1 MKLVLQCPTDDFKGE
16 AEAAWSAFLE
26 RVPKPPIQV
35 TEVQFETSKEPL
47 TGAIAEVPPWSRPT
61 IRLSERFFGLESSLQ
76 TVTLLHET
84 IHHSLLLDKTSQRM
98 DRVQEWSK
106 PYTYLRASSSEER
119 DFNEQRVLLA
129 KVLYLFPEEVMAEK
143 HLSANTMDTWLG
155 ERTLGLATRHP
166 IHPRGKEVATMTDV
180 YEKLV
185 EFPRQSA
192 RDPDRTLATARSRC
206 WQRRLGVMLASE
218 NGELSSCPQGVR
230 KPSTLRLSWLLSP
243 ELYQRVTALGRRLLA
258 AESDPPSWDEDAAV
272 ELFNLVVSIQF
283 EPAAE

>member
-1 MKLVLQCPTDDFKGE
+1 MKLVLQYPTDDFKGE

-35 TEVQFETSKEPL
+35 TEVQFETSVEPL
-47 TGAIAEVPPWSRPT
+47 TGAIAEVPPRSRPT

-129 KVLYLFPEEVMAEK
+129 KALYLFPEEVMAEK
-143 HLSANTMDTWLG
+143 HLQQHYRDLAG
-155 ERTLGLATRHP
+155 ERLVYYEEIQEQSL
-166 IHPRGKEVATMTDV
+166 TDV
-180 YEKLV
+180 YEKAV
-185 EFPRQSA
+185 SQ
-192 RDPDRTLATARSRC
+192 LAWPAALWLWLRNE
-206 WQRRLGVMLASE
+206 LGVMLAFE
-218 NGELSSCPQGVR
+218 NGELRAALRSR
-230 KPSTLRLSWLLSP
+230 AEAFDARLSWLLSP
-243 ELYQRVTALGRRLLA
+243 ERYQRVTALGRRLLA
-258 AESDPPSWDEDAAV
+258 AESDPPSWDVDAAV

>member
-119 DFNEQRVLLA
+119 HHRSRSQPSDLDQ
-129 KVLYLFPEEVMAEK
+129 
-143 HLSANTMDTWLG
+143 DTA
-155 ERTLGLATRHP
+155 ERTLRCTPDVPP
-166 IHPRGKEVATMTDV
+166 I
-180 YEKLV
+180 
-185 EFPRQSA
+185 
-192 RDPDRTLATARSRC
+192 
-206 WQRRLGVMLASE
+206 
-218 NGELSSCPQGVR
+218 LSS
-230 KPSTLRLSWLLSP
+230 T
-243 ELYQRVTALGRRLLA
+243 
-258 AESDPPSWDEDAAV
+258 
-272 ELFNLVVSIQF
+272 
-283 EPAAE
+283 

>member
-106 PYTYLRASSSEER
+106 PYTEV
-119 DFNEQRVLLA
+119 D
-129 KVLYLFPEEVMAEK
+129 PEI
-143 HLSANTMDTWLG
+143 W
-155 ERTLGLATRHP
+155 
-166 IHPRGKEVATMTDV
+166 
-180 YEKLV
+180 
-185 EFPRQSA
+185 
-192 RDPDRTLATARSRC
+192 TA
-206 WQRRLGVMLASE
+206 A
-218 NGELSSCPQGVR
+218 
-230 KPSTLRLSWLLSP
+230 
-243 ELYQRVTALGRRLLA
+243 
-258 AESDPPSWDEDAAV
+258 
-272 ELFNLVVSIQF
+272 
-283 EPAAE
+283 